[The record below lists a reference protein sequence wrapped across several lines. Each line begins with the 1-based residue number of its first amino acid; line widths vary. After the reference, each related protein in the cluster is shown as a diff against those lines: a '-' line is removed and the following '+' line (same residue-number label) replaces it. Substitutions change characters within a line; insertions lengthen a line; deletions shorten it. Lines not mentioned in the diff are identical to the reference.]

1 MSKSRNWLAAVAIG
15 SLGLLPQAGAAQD
28 APRYGLGRTVTPQE
42 IAGWDID
49 VRPDGHGVRKGR
61 GTVAQGQEIYDA
73 QCASCHGTFGES
85 TKFLVL
91 AGGVK
96 PEDLKSGRASA
107 LTAPDVQRTLGTKL
121 NYATTLWDY
130 VYRAMPWTNPQS
142 LTVDQTYAVVAY
154 VLHLNEIVPADFEL
168 SDANLTK
175 VQMPNR
181 AGMTTRHGMMSVKGK
196 PDVQGSLCMKDCA
209 REVKIVS
216 SLPDYAR
223 NAHGNLR
230 DQLRPTG
237 ALAGIDTA
245 GAAAP
250 ARAAQPAAVAKA
262 PAGVDLVKASGCT
275 ACHAVDN
282 RVIGPG
288 FREIGGKYSS
298 RGDAQSY
305 LAGRIKS
312 GGVGTWGQIPMP
324 PQAGLKDEDARA
336 IAEWILAGAK

>member
-1 MSKSRNWLAAVAIG
+1 MSKSHNALAVVVIG
-15 SLGLLPQAGAAQD
+15 FGLLGQGAIAAQD
-28 APRYGLGRTVTPQE
+28 APRYGLGRAATPQE

-107 LTAPDVQRTLGTKL
+107 LTSPDVQRTLGTKL
-121 NYATTLWDY
+121 NHATTLWDY
-130 VYRAMPWTNPQS
+130 IYRAMPWTNPQS

-181 AGMTTRHGMMSVKGK
+181 AGMTTSHGMMSVKGK

-230 DQLRPTG
+230 DQLRSIG
-237 ALAGIDTA
+237 AVAGIDTA

-250 ARAAQPAAVAKA
+250 ARAAQPAAVTKA
-262 PAGVDLVKASGCT
+262 PAGADLVKTSGCT

-298 RGDAQSY
+298 RGDAESY
-305 LAGRIKS
+305 LVGRIKA

-324 PQAGLKDEDARA
+324 PQAGLKDDDARV